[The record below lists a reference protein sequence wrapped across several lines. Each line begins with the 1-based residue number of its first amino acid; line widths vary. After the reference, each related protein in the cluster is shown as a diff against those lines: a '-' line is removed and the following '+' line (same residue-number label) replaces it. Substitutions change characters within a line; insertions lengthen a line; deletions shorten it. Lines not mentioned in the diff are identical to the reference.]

1 MLQKRRSRYMN
12 NNKSLQGGCLCGKI
26 RYRIES
32 KPLFVNHCHCQQCRR
47 HSGAVFMT
55 HMGIPVEDF
64 SWLKGEPTYWHSK
77 VMDRGFCANCGS
89 TISALYHDEPSII
102 VMPLGTL
109 DDADKIKPA
118 YHIMTE
124 YQISWLNIVDE
135 LPRHARLSPGY
146 EHLDEGL

>member
-1 MLQKRRSRYMN
+1 
-12 NNKSLQGGCLCGKI
+12 
-26 RYRIES
+26 
-32 KPLFVNHCHCQQCRR
+32 
-47 HSGAVFMT
+47 MT